1 MDSIVGRLA
10 TACGALASAPSV
22 RVSTAP
28 YPLAGAV
35 AAEKGVT
42 LPDALAEAVGAT
54 ASLALWR
61 SMVTTGEDVEAGLTL
76 ESITGSEPLKP
87 VLQLVPVEPKGESD
101 GAAGGGAD
109 DDAGRVWLA
118 VARGAEGEADAG
130 PAGLAPIPTPLSSSS
145 IGSSRC
151 A

>member
-54 ASLALWR
+54 ASLALGR
-61 SMVTTGEDVEAGLTL
+61 SMVAAGKDVEAGLTL

-101 GAAGGGAD
+101 EAAGGAE
-109 DDAGRVWLA
+109 DAVGR
-118 VARGAEGEADAG
+118 
-130 PAGLAPIPTPLSSSS
+130 AGLAGGREAGTAGRAAPTPLSSSS
-145 IGSSRC
+145 MGSSRC